1 MAAVRVNVTV
11 EVDQKGN
18 GLCIRTPV
26 PVQLVYEDKEWHL
39 ECDTPRLTTDS
50 FATME
55 EALID
60 GAHLI
65 GDDLQ
70 SAVVERPLIVGRI
83 TPEGVS
89 GMFR

>member
-1 MAAVRVNVTV
+1 MTGVRVNLTV
-11 EVDQKGN
+11 EVDQIGN

-26 PVQLVYEDKEWHL
+26 PVQLVHEDREWHL
-39 ECDTPRLTTDS
+39 ECDTPRLTTDN
-50 FATME
+50 FKTME

-60 GAHLI
+60 GTIMI
-65 GDDLQ
+65 GDELQ

-89 GMFR
+89 SMFR